1 MHLKPEVWIQSYR
14 AWSQWPSIHYGKDYF
29 LCVSLTCSVHY
40 VLCYTNKLDPLGLR
54 VMVHT
59 AWTSGSM
66 DNHLSHLYS
75 DEPWKEHGD
84 ELKYR
89 NWERKQSSYIR
100 WNRWDSPA
108 CQKEREGGGVMMGP
122 RREQTACRSLFPLIF
137 IIIRHPGCCS
147 CANIVWMGP
156 TSVCEGSG
164 WAGWVV
170 GGWLYY
176 SISPSAQA
184 SLPVTDWKGE

>member
-1 MHLKPEVWIQSYR
+1 MAI
-14 AWSQWPSIHYGKDYF
+14 D
-29 LCVSLTCSVHY
+29 SLWQRLFSFCLPHSFTLRF
-40 VLCYTNKLDPLGLR
+40 VLYKQVGSTGTESDGP
-54 VMVHT
+54 T

-66 DNHLSHLYS
+66 DNHPSHLYS
-75 DEPWKEHGD
+75 EGPWKEHRD

-122 RREQTACRSLFPLIF
+122 RRELTACRSLFPLIF

-147 CANIVWMGP
+147 CANIVCKGP

-176 SISPSAQA
+176 SISPNAQA